1 MIQNGQSSDGA
12 EKKKPFSGAAANS
25 AQVQII
31 YLDQCLEEKATLMS
45 DQVGTNRPRSLF
57 IVHAGRA
64 LLRRRTQ
71 SARCHILSLSCSAPD
86 TALSVNLRWLLCVPL
101 WVFCGSP
108 AAPRAGALLLWVC
121 LVAAARRAAE
131 LRLKREA
138 SLLVGAES

>member
-12 EKKKPFSGAAANS
+12 EKKPFSGAAANS

-31 YLDQCLEEKATLMS
+31 YLDHCLEEKRTLMS

-57 IVHAGRA
+57 IMHATPRS
-64 LLRRRTQ
+64 LRRRTQ

-101 WVFCGSP
+101 WFSCGSG
-108 AAPRAGALLLWVC
+108 AAPRAGGVFLRVRS
-121 LVAAARRAAE
+121 VAAAGRTAE
-131 LRLKREA
+131 LRSEREA
-138 SLLVGAES
+138 SLLVRAAG